1 MQEKA
6 GGKHH
11 WWNEFQHAGRAQM
24 PYNRLLFA
32 GYLLPAPGLLAL
44 QLGSPEPMRTDPQNL
59 SLNWGIGLGEKVA
72 EPALARIIHGK
83 SMGVVLGT
91 RKNAGKR

>member
-11 WWNEFQHAGRAQM
+11 SWNEFQCAGRVQM
-24 PYNRLLFA
+24 PYKRLLVA
-32 GYLLPAPGLLAL
+32 GYLLPAPGLLDL
-44 QLGSPEPMRTDPQNL
+44 QLGSPEPMRTDPQYL

-72 EPALARIIHGK
+72 EPALARIIHRK
-83 SMGVVLGT
+83 SVGVVLGT
-91 RKNAGKR
+91 RKNEGKR